1 MLADVADQRVAP
13 RVTGYVRLLGV
24 LALLFGIA
32 AMHAGVF
39 SAHHST
45 PGSEMS
51 SATMAMPSVPQPG
64 PDAGMHGDK
73 PGGHGLTHA
82 CEFFVLS
89 AVTVAIG
96 LVLLHWAGDRP
107 RDARPPNFP
116 ARRIHR
122 ARPPPWTVP
131 TLAELSIL
139 RI

>member
-1 MLADVADQRVAP
+1 MADPRVAP

-24 LALLFGIA
+24 LALLLGIA

-39 SAHHST
+39 SAHGST
-45 PGSEMS
+45 LGSEMS
-51 SATMAMPSVPQPG
+51 SSMVAMPSAPQSG
-64 PDAGMHGDK
+64 HDTGTHGDK
-73 PGGHGLTHA
+73 PGGHGLGHA
-82 CEFFVLS
+82 CEFLVLS

-96 LVLLHWAGDRP
+96 LVLPHWAGDRP

-116 ARRIHR
+116 TLRIHR

>member
-1 MLADVADQRVAP
+1 MADQRVAP
-13 RVTGYVRLLGV
+13 RVTGCVRLLGV
-24 LALLFGIA
+24 LALLLGIA

-51 SATMAMPSVPQPG
+51 PATMVMPSAPHPG
-64 PDAGMHGDK
+64 HDAGMHGDK
-73 PGGHGLTHA
+73 PGGRGLTHT

-89 AVTVAIG
+89 AVTVVIG

-116 ARRIHR
+116 TLRIHR
-122 ARPPPWTVP
+122 ARPPTWTVL

>member
-1 MLADVADQRVAP
+1 MADQRVAP
-13 RVTGYVRLLGV
+13 RATGCVRLLGV
-24 LALLFGIA
+24 LALLLGIA

-39 SAHHST
+39 SVHHGT
-45 PGSEMS
+45 PVSEMS
-51 SATMAMPSVPQPG
+51 AATMAMPSAPQPG
-64 PDAGMHGDK
+64 HDAGMHGDK
-73 PGGHGLTHA
+73 PGGHGLTHG

-89 AVTVAIG
+89 VVTVAIG

-116 ARRIHR
+116 TLRIHR
-122 ARPPPWTVP
+122 ARPPPWAVP